1 MKHQLHFDVTRCF
14 NAEHDEPCEC
24 RGLVAAA
31 LQKGRV
37 TMCTVDPSGT
47 SHVSPRATDR
57 DTSSGGRPPRIAI
70 LDRGDR
76 EARRRSSPEDS
87 RFLPLFRALADL
99 GAQAERAVFDEAFA
113 DEVRRQLMSVDGVLV
128 WVNPRQDGR
137 DRSVLD
143 AILREAAAAGVF
155 VSGHPDV
162 IARLGTKEV
171 LYTTRDIGWGSD
183 THLYRSAAQ
192 MREEL
197 PARVAGGA
205 RVLKQLRG
213 NGGIGVWKVELDG
226 KSESLVRVRH
236 AERGAV
242 EERMTLDAFSRRCE
256 AYFESGGG
264 MLDQEYQKRLT
275 EGMIRCYL
283 VHGRVEGFGLQAIN
297 ALYPPPPG
305 APVEAAP
312 RPTTRTYHAPALPG
326 YQSLKQQLEEEWV
339 PAVQR
344 RFGIEGGSLPVL
356 WDCDFLLGPRTTSG
370 ADTYVLCE
378 INASSVSPFPE
389 SAIVPVARAA
399 RQGARRR

>member
-1 MKHQLHFDVTRCF
+1 
-14 NAEHDEPCEC
+14 
-24 RGLVAAA
+24 
-31 LQKGRV
+31 
-37 TMCTVDPSGT
+37 
-47 SHVSPRATDR
+47 
-57 DTSSGGRPPRIAI
+57 
-70 LDRGDR
+70 
-76 EARRRSSPEDS
+76 
-87 RFLPLFRALADL
+87 LPLFRALADL
-99 GAQAERAVFDEAFA
+99 GAHAERAVYDEAFA
-113 DEVRRQLMSVDGVLV
+113 DEVRRQVMSVDCVLV
-128 WVNPRQDGR
+128 WVNPLQDGR

-143 AILREAAAAGVF
+143 AILREAATAGVF

-162 IARLGTKEV
+162 IAALGTKEV
-171 LYTTRDIGWGSD
+171 LYTTRDLGWGSD
-183 THLYRSAAQ
+183 AHVYRSAAQ
-192 MREEL
+192 MRDEL
-197 PARVAGGA
+197 PARLVDGA

-213 NGGIGVWKVELDG
+213 NGGIGVWKVERDG
-226 KSESLVRVRH
+226 KGETAVRVRH
-236 AERGAV
+236 AERGSV
-242 EERMTLDAFSRRCE
+242 EERMTVDAFSRRCE
-256 AYFESGGG
+256 AYFENGGG
-264 MLDQEYQKRLT
+264 MLDQEYQVRLT

-283 VHGRVEGFGLQAIN
+283 VHGSVEGFGLQAIN

-312 RPTTRTYHAPALPG
+312 RPTTRTYHAPTLHG

>member
-1 MKHQLHFDVTRCF
+1 MINSPV
-14 NAEHDEPCEC
+14 
-24 RGLVAAA
+24 
-31 LQKGRV
+31 RV
-37 TMCTVDPSGT
+37 
-47 SHVSPRATDR
+47 
-57 DTSSGGRPPRIAI
+57 AI
-70 LDRGDR
+70 LDRGYR
-76 EARRRSSPEDS
+76 EARRRSAPEES

-99 GAQAERAVFDEAFA
+99 GAHAERAVYDEAFA
-113 DEVRRQLMSVDGVLV
+113 DEVRRQLMSVDSVLV
-128 WVNPRQDGR
+128 WVNPLQDGR

-162 IARLGTKEV
+162 IAKLGTKEV
-171 LYTTRDIGWGSD
+171 LYTTRDIGWGCD
-183 THLYRSAAQ
+183 THLYRNSAR

-197 PARVAGGA
+197 PARLTGGA

-213 NGGIGVWKVELDG
+213 NGGNGVWKVELE
-226 KSESLVRVRH
+226 SETIVRVRH
-236 AERGAV
+236 AERGAA
-242 EERMTLDAFSRRCE
+242 EERMTMDAFCRRCE

-275 EGMIRCYL
+275 EGMVRCYL

-312 RPTTRTYHAPALPG
+312 RPTKRTYHPPTLPG
-326 YQSLKQQLEEEWV
+326 YQSLKQRLEEEWV
-339 PAVQR
+339 PAMQR
-344 RFGIEGGSLPVL
+344 SLGIETGTLPVL
-356 WDCDFLLGPRTTSG
+356 WDCDFLLGPGTASG

-389 SAIVPVARAA
+389 SAIVPIARAA
-399 RQGARRR
+399 VKSGRLRRGLCQTLR

>member
-1 MKHQLHFDVTRCF
+1 MRTS
-14 NAEHDEPCEC
+14 E
-24 RGLVAAA
+24 
-31 LQKGRV
+31 
-37 TMCTVDPSGT
+37 TSGQ
-47 SHVSPRATDR
+47 SHASPKATDR
-57 DTSSGGRPPRIAI
+57 KTSSGDRPARIAI

-76 EARRRSSPEDS
+76 EARRRSTPEDS

-99 GAQAERAVFDEAFA
+99 GAQGERAVYDEAFA
-113 DEVRRQLMSVDGVLV
+113 DEVRRQVMSVDGVLV
-128 WVNPRQDGR
+128 WVNPLQGGR

-197 PARVAGGA
+197 PARLAVGA

-226 KSESLVRVRH
+226 ESDTIVRVRH

-242 EERMTLDAFSRRCE
+242 EERMTIDAFSRRCE

-283 VHGRVEGFGLQAIN
+283 VQGRVEGFGLQAIN

-312 RPTTRTYHAPALPG
+312 RPTTRTYHAPTLPG
-326 YQSLKQQLEEEWV
+326 YQPLKQQLEEEWV

-344 RFGIEGGSLPVL
+344 RFGIETGGLPVL
-356 WDCDFLLGPRTTSG
+356 WDCDFLLGPKTTSG

-399 RQGARRR
+399 MESARLRTGRTR

>member
-1 MKHQLHFDVTRCF
+1 
-14 NAEHDEPCEC
+14 
-24 RGLVAAA
+24 
-31 LQKGRV
+31 
-37 TMCTVDPSGT
+37 
-47 SHVSPRATDR
+47 
-57 DTSSGGRPPRIAI
+57 
-70 LDRGDR
+70 
-76 EARRRSSPEDS
+76 
-87 RFLPLFRALADL
+87 
-99 GAQAERAVFDEAFA
+99 
-113 DEVRRQLMSVDGVLV
+113 MSVDGVLV
-128 WVNPRQDGR
+128 WVNPIQDGR

-143 AILREAAAAGVF
+143 TILREVAGAGVF

-162 IARLGTKEV
+162 IAKLGTKEV

-192 MREEL
+192 MREQL
-197 PARVAGGA
+197 PPRLAGGA

-226 KSESLVRVRH
+226 TSETIVRVRH
-236 AERGAV
+236 AEREAA
-242 EERMTLDAFSRRCE
+242 EERMTLEAFCQRCE

-275 EGMIRCYL
+275 EGMVRCYL
-283 VHGRVEGFGLQAIN
+283 VHGRIEGFGLQAIN

-312 RPTTRTYHAPALPG
+312 RPTKRTYHPPALPE
-326 YQSLKQQLEEEWV
+326 YQLLKQQLEGEWV

-344 RFGIEGGSLPVL
+344 HFGLETRDLPVL
-356 WDCDFLLGPRTTSG
+356 WDCDFLLGPKTASG

-399 RQGARRR
+399 IASASL

>member
-1 MKHQLHFDVTRCF
+1 MR
-14 NAEHDEPCEC
+14 
-24 RGLVAAA
+24 
-31 LQKGRV
+31 
-37 TMCTVDPSGT
+37 
-47 SHVSPRATDR
+47 
-57 DTSSGGRPPRIAI
+57 RPARIAI

-76 EARRRSSPEDS
+76 EARRRSAPEDS
-87 RFLPLFRALADL
+87 RVLPLFRALADL
-99 GAQAERAVFDEAFA
+99 GAQAERAVYDEAFA
-113 DEVRRQLMSVDGVLV
+113 DEVRRQIMSVDCVLV
-128 WVNPRQDGR
+128 WVNPLQGGR

-162 IARLGTKEV
+162 IAKLGTKEV
-171 LYTTRDIGWGSD
+171 LYTTRHIGWSSD

-197 PARVAGGA
+197 PARLVVGA

-213 NGGIGVWKVELDG
+213 NGGIGVFKVELDG
-226 KSESLVRVRH
+226 QSETMVRVRH
-236 AERGAV
+236 AERGAI
-242 EERMTLDAFSRRCE
+242 EERMTIDAFSRRCD
-256 AYFESGGG
+256 AYFENGGG
-264 MLDQEYQKRLT
+264 MLDQEYQKRLI

-283 VHGRVEGFGLQAIN
+283 VHGRVEGFGLQTIN
-297 ALYPPPPG
+297 ALHPPPPG

-312 RPTTRTYHAPALPG
+312 KPTKRTYHAPTLPG

-344 RFGIEGGSLPVL
+344 HFGIESRGLPVL
-356 WDCDFLLGPRTTSG
+356 WDCDFLLGPKTASG

-399 RQGARRR
+399 MESAQLRTG

>member
-1 MKHQLHFDVTRCF
+1 MR
-14 NAEHDEPCEC
+14 A
-24 RGLVAAA
+24 
-31 LQKGRV
+31 
-37 TMCTVDPSGT
+37 VDPSGK
-47 SHVSPRATDR
+47 SHASPEATDHKAL
-57 DTSSGGRPPRIAI
+57 SGDRLTRLAI
-70 LDRGDR
+70 LDRGDC
-76 EARRRSSPEDS
+76 EARRRSAPEDS
-87 RFLPLFRALADL
+87 RFLPLFRALADV
-99 GAQAERAVFDEAFA
+99 GAQAERAVYDEAFA
-113 DEVRRQLMSVDGVLV
+113 DDVRRQLMSVDGVLV
-128 WVNPRQDGR
+128 WVNPLQDGR

-155 VSGHPDV
+155 VSAHPDV

-183 THLYRSAAQ
+183 THLYRSSAH

-197 PARVAGGA
+197 PARLAGGA

-226 KSESLVRVRH
+226 GSETMMRVRH

-242 EERMTLDAFSRRCE
+242 EERMTIDAFFRRCE

-297 ALYPPPPG
+297 ALHPPPPG
-305 APVEAAP
+305 APTEAAP
-312 RPTTRTYHAPALPG
+312 RPTKRTYHAPTLPD

-344 RFGIEGGSLPVL
+344 RFGIETGSLPVL
-356 WDCDFLLGPRTTSG
+356 WDCDFLLGPKTTSG

-389 SAIVPVARAA
+389 SAVIPVARAA
-399 RQGARRR
+399 IQSARSRSR

>member
-1 MKHQLHFDVTRCF
+1 M
-14 NAEHDEPCEC
+14 
-24 RGLVAAA
+24 GA
-31 LQKGRV
+31 L
-37 TMCTVDPSGT
+37 DPS
-47 SHVSPRATDR
+47 SRSRASREPADR
-57 DTSSGGRPPRIAI
+57 NTPSGDRPVRVAI
-70 LDRGDR
+70 LDRGGR
-76 EARRRSSPEDS
+76 EVRRRSAPEES

-99 GAQAERAVFDEAFA
+99 GAQAERAVYDEAFA
-113 DEVRRQLMSVDGVLV
+113 DEVRRQLMSVDSVLV
-128 WVNPRQDGR
+128 WVNPLQDGR

-143 AILREAAAAGVF
+143 AILREVAAAGVF

-162 IARLGTKEV
+162 IAKLGTKEV
-171 LYTTRDIGWGSD
+171 LYTTRGIGWSSD
-183 THLYRSAAQ
+183 AHLYRSAAQ

-197 PARVAGGA
+197 PARLAGGA

-213 NGGIGVWKVELDG
+213 NGGIGVWKVELEG
-226 KSESLVRVRH
+226 KSETIVRVRH
-236 AERGAV
+236 AERGAA
-242 EERMTLDAFSRRCE
+242 EERMTIDAFSRRCE
-256 AYFESGGG
+256 AYFETGGG

-275 EGMIRCYL
+275 EGMVRCYL

-312 RPTTRTYHAPALPG
+312 RPTTRTYHPPTLPG

-344 RFGIEGGSLPVL
+344 RFGIETGGLPVL
-356 WDCDFLLGPRTTSG
+356 WDCDFLLGPRTASG

-389 SAIVPVARAA
+389 SAIVPMARAA
-399 RQGARRR
+399 VKGARLRRG

>member
-1 MKHQLHFDVTRCF
+1 MRT
-14 NAEHDEPCEC
+14 
-24 RGLVAAA
+24 
-31 LQKGRV
+31 
-37 TMCTVDPSGT
+37 SG
-47 SHVSPRATDR
+47 DR
-57 DTSSGGRPPRIAI
+57 PVRIAI

-76 EARRRSSPEDS
+76 EARRRSVPEDS
-87 RFLPLFRALADL
+87 RFLPLFRALAEL
-99 GAQAERAVFDEAFA
+99 GAQAERAVYDEAFA
-113 DEVRRQLMSVDGVLV
+113 DEVRRQVLSVDGVLV
-128 WVNPRQDGR
+128 WVNPLQDGR
-137 DRSVLD
+137 DRSNLD

-192 MREEL
+192 VREEL
-197 PARVAGGA
+197 PARLAGGA

-226 KSESLVRVRH
+226 KRDAIVRVRH
-236 AERGAV
+236 AARGAG
-242 EERMTLDAFSRRCE
+242 EEAMTIEAFSRRCE
-256 AYFESGGG
+256 AYFETGGG
-264 MLDQEYQKRLT
+264 MLDQEYQPRLT

-297 ALYPPPPG
+297 ALHPPPPG
-305 APVEAAP
+305 APAEAAP
-312 RPTTRTYHAPALPG
+312 RPTTRTYHAPTLPDH
-326 YQSLKQQLEEEWV
+326 QSLRRQLEDEWV

-344 RFGIEGGSLPVL
+344 RFDIETRSLPVL
-356 WDCDFLLGPRTTSG
+356 WDCDFLLGPKTPSG

-399 RQGARRR
+399 TERARLRTG